1 MAGKVAPALLG
12 MEEIVAEEDCLKT
25 GLTSEQPSSHQRSF
39 VLKCFT
45 KKLRGPRQP
54 SVPLVPGR
62 KEALF
67 QQRLRES
74 DRKILMNP
82 VSKLIAKKKT
92 AKNHPASSDFK
103 LIFSLTNKYSLW
115 VKATY
120 VRLPG
125 YIATAYPT

>member
-12 MEEIVAEEDCLKT
+12 MEEIVAEEDSFEDWFDFRTTILASAFLRTKMLHEEVARPSTTERAACPR
-25 GLTSEQPSSHQRSF
+25 SE
-39 VLKCFT
+39 
-45 KKLRGPRQP
+45 
-54 SVPLVPGR
+54 
-62 KEALF
+62 EALF

>member
-1 MAGKVAPALLG
+1 MLHEEVAR
-12 MEEIVAEEDCLKT
+12 
-25 GLTSEQPSSHQRSF
+25 PS
-39 VLKCFT
+39 
-45 KKLRGPRQP
+45 RQP

-62 KEALF
+62 KEALD
-67 QQRLRES
+67 ES
-74 DRKILMNP
+74 GVKAYRQ
-82 VSKLIAKKKT
+82 KKT